1 MCLTIICEPI
11 SIIVLVFI
19 LNTVAVI
26 VIIFYIKEAVV
37 VIILVSG
44 INLTITIGVSV
55 T

>member
-1 MCLTIICEPI
+1 MCLTVICEPI

-19 LNTVAVI
+19 LNTVAI
-26 VIIFYIKEAVV
+26 IIIIFYIKEAVV

-44 INLTITIGVSV
+44 INLTITIRVSV